1 MSDNKKGSLKSRGA
15 RKRDGNRGLWRWRGD
30 WENLGKGETWRQK
43 NVMWEKHKWKAQSQT
58 QYEYQYDS
66 AFNGQNRTKQ
76 HFCMYYHACTMHN
89 WFGFV
94 ILQGGTDY
102 CVRQD
107 PPSPSS
113 LSARKPPD
121 LEVSKKSW
129 PLILIHKLKRLRI
142 EHVNVNAL

>member
-1 MSDNKKGSLKSRGA
+1 MSSWSGGISSQIRISGRSLYNVESYAICVFIVFVLFMLLHSGLIHTRRQDKSR
-15 RKRDGNRGLWRWRGD
+15 
-30 WENLGKGETWRQK
+30 
-43 NVMWEKHKWKAQSQT
+43 QSC
-58 QYEYQYDS
+58 QYTIIHGTVAHCDS
-66 AFNGQNRTKQ
+66 VFNGQNRTKQ
-76 HFCMYYHACTMHN
+76 HSCMYYHACTMHN

-121 LEVSKKSW
+121 LEV
-129 PLILIHKLKRLRI
+129 
-142 EHVNVNAL
+142 